1 MGEICRKVSKLCLL
15 AVAAGIFFTAGGA
28 AAQGTSG
35 RMPAGTSVG
44 GVDVSGL
51 RLGEACAAVGE
62 ALRHELDGYTLTVR
76 AGGRKYVFRPPE
88 IGWRAD
94 IAGAAERA
102 LREGGAQPLEK
113 ERVLVREDAVLA
125 RICADV
131 YRKSAPALALF
142 DAEAETPFTFV
153 RERVG
158 QYVDGAALKEEIGE
172 ALRDGRREVRA
183 RLVRVTP
190 ARTLAKV
197 RASASLLASYTTH
210 YAESN
215 AGRAHNVALA
225 ASRLNGRAIAPGEVL
240 SFNACAGARTEDNG
254 YRAAP
259 VILEGKFVSG
269 VGGGV
274 CQVSTT
280 LYNAALLAGLSVAEY
295 HPHSLAVGYVPPSRD
310 AMVNGSAC
318 DLKLRNATGFPVRIV
333 ARAEG
338 GAITVRVY
346 GQRSPV
352 SYAIESEV
360 VERIPPPD
368 PQVSAEEGVAL
379 RPPKEGVR
387 SVAYLVRR
395 EPGKPEVRTRLRRD
409 SYAPVRGVVRP
420 SVQEEGA
427 A

>member
-28 AAQGTSG
+28 AAQGTPG

-113 ERVLVREDAVLA
+113 ERVFVREEAVLA

-240 SFNACAGARTEDNG
+240 SFNACAGARTEGNG

-280 LYNAALLAGLSVAEY
+280 LYNAALLAGLSVAAR
-295 HPHSLAVGYVPPSRD
+295 LFLPS
-310 AMVNGSAC
+310 G
-318 DLKLRNATGFPVRIV
+318 
-333 ARAEG
+333 AE
-338 GAITVRVY
+338 RW
-346 GQRSPV
+346 R
-352 SYAIESEV
+352 
-360 VERIPPPD
+360 
-368 PQVSAEEGVAL
+368 
-379 RPPKEGVR
+379 
-387 SVAYLVRR
+387 
-395 EPGKPEVRTRLRRD
+395 
-409 SYAPVRGVVRP
+409 
-420 SVQEEGA
+420 
-427 A
+427 